1 MFVKLIGYADA
12 AGNADGGRFAEVI
25 HIYRGV
31 YHLKMPNGCRGAMFF
46 NKALLRTRV
55 REGDMVTAIVIGFRE
70 NDDAVKCSLR

>member
-31 YHLKMPNGCRGAMFF
+31 YHLKMPNGCRGAMFSIRHF
-46 NKALLRTRV
+46 SEPESEKGTW
-55 REGDMVTAIVIGFRE
+55 
-70 NDDAVKCSLR
+70 